1 MTTVAEIISRT
12 RNDYLSPGLPEQRNR
27 LDGAVTDSASTLTF
41 ARDLGPLQMGSK
53 ISIGLEDIHVWS
65 VDTSAKTADVDRG
78 EFGSAAAAHADGDVV
93 LVNARYSD
101 AQILRA
107 LNAAVGMLVSEGI
120 TGYSA
125 VELTYSSSVS
135 GYDLTGSTKFL
146 DLVDVHWESTDFT
159 SKAWR
164 RIPNVKTLRDA
175 NVTDFASGTGII
187 ITQALPNGVAMR
199 VTYSHELDGSLAAL
213 TDVVETVT
221 GIESTAVDILCIGAA
236 LNLTAGKEI
245 ALNEPDTARPRRS
258 SDTPPGSFSQADSNL
273 RSLWRDR
280 VRAERG
286 RQNRKYG
293 RHRVR
298 EF

>member
-12 RNDYLSPGLPEQRNR
+12 RNDYLSPGLPEQRNK
-27 LDGAVTDSASTLTF
+27 LDGAITDSTTTLTF
-41 ARDLGPLQMGSK
+41 SRPLGPLQMGSK

-78 EFGSAAAAHADGDVV
+78 EFGSTAAAHSDSDVV
-93 LVNARYSD
+93 LVDARYTD

-120 TGYSA
+120 TGYST
-125 VELTYSSSVS
+125 VELTYLSSVD
-135 GYDLTGSTKFL
+135 GYDLTSSTKFL
-146 DLVDVHWESTDFT
+146 DLIDVHWESTDAT

-164 RIPNVKTLRDA
+164 RIPNVKVLRDA
-175 NVTDFASGTGII
+175 NVADFASGTGIL
-187 ITQALPNGVAMR
+187 ITQSLPNGVTMR
-199 VTYSHELDGSLAAL
+199 ATYGHELDGSLATL
-213 TDVVETVT
+213 TDIVETVT
-221 GIESTAVDILCIGAA
+221 GLESTAVDILCIGAA

-258 SDTPPGSFSQADSNL
+258 SDSPPGSFSQADSNL

-286 RQNRKYG
+286 RQSRKYG